1 VSLSR
6 KATHTR
12 TQTMQTVTENEQVGP
27 TVNNDCSL
35 TNVMI
40 G

>member
-1 VSLSR
+1 
-6 KATHTR
+6 
-12 TQTMQTVTENEQVGP
+12 MQTVTENEQVGS

-40 G
+40 TTKGAQLFEFN